1 MTFLSS
7 TLRLIVL
14 GFCVVASHAAVHS
27 VYAAERRILFVG
39 NSLTYVN
46 NLPGAFASLAPPDLS
61 LSVDMIARPGATLS
75 DYVGDPVF
83 DDAIASGRYTDVIL
97 QERGGMAF
105 CAGKCAAE
113 PGELDPV
120 VEPTLALAQKI
131 RASGARVYYLGTW
144 QGSLEGNR
152 ALEFGERHVAK
163 AINARY
169 IEIGEVREKLL
180 NAYPNL
186 PWTHADGQHPGY
198 ATTGLIALRVW
209 KEVFGG
215 SAQRR
220 PCVAGA
226 FLYYHAPKADG
237 VLHVE
242 QSAQPRTC
250 LLSAEA
256 AASFSAAR

>member
-1 MTFLSS
+1 VTFLSS

-105 CAGKCAAE
+105 CAGAATV
-113 PGELDPV
+113 PSRWSIWKPDSRPATGV
-120 VEPTLALAQKI
+120 
-131 RASGARVYYLGTW
+131 RA
-144 QGSLEGNR
+144 
-152 ALEFGERHVAK
+152 
-163 AINARY
+163 
-169 IEIGEVREKLL
+169 
-180 NAYPNL
+180 
-186 PWTHADGQHPGY
+186 
-198 ATTGLIALRVW
+198 TGWSR
-209 KEVFGG
+209 
-215 SAQRR
+215 SPRR
-220 PCVAGA
+220 PR
-226 FLYYHAPKADG
+226 
-237 VLHVE
+237 
-242 QSAQPRTC
+242 SIR
-250 LLSAEA
+250 S
-256 AASFSAAR
+256 